1 MAKKQKPV
9 KLNQQQRTAAEI
21 KGLRE
26 RNSNLVQQALTLQ
39 AKQKYYNERRDT
51 ESRGWKIVA
60 DNSIDGTRCH
70 AAVHTGHLESGVLR
84 VMSEVVT
91 KDGQHSVASEGVKIS
106 ELGLATRAAIFVSAL
121 VTFLVTAGVACIVAA
136 LV

>member
-26 RNSNLVQQALTLQ
+26 RNANLVQQAIQLQ
-39 AKQKYYNERRDT
+39 SKMRYYNERRDT
-51 ESRGWKIVA
+51 EEKGWKVVA
-60 DNSIDGTRCH
+60 DNSVDGTRCH
-70 AAVHTGHLESGVLR
+70 AAIKNRLGELA

-91 KDGQHSVASEGVKIS
+91 SENKHEVAVSYVKP
-106 ELGLATRAAIFVSAL
+106 EDFGFVRPGAVATAAAATFIF
-121 VTFLVTAGVACIVAA
+121 TAGVACIIVA
-136 LV
+136 LL